1 MNILVTGAKGFV
13 GKNLC
18 SQLDNIA
25 TNKARWY
32 KVPEITNI
40 FYYDVDSDPAVL
52 DEYCQKADYVFNLAG
67 TDIAN
72 DHSAYMAANY
82 DFTKSLLELLKKYQ
96 NNCPVMYASSSHAE
110 MNTSYGESK
119 SAGEQLMFDYAE
131 ETGARVLVYRFP
143 QIFGKWC
150 QINYN
155 SEVGTFCYNV
165 ANDIPFEVEKPD
177 EILNLVFVDDV
188 VDELI
193 NGLTCDEF
201 RQGKFCYVPMMY
213 RKRVGEIVDLLYKY
227 DTGRVKIQIPLVSDF
242 FNKALY
248 STYTSFLP
256 PSKISYP
263 IDMKVDDRGSF
274 TEFIRTQNHGQVSI
288 NISKPGITKGQHW
301 HHNFVERFLVVS
313 GRGLMQ
319 MRKEG
324 VDENGD
330 KYPVLNFEISGDKLE
345 VVETLA
351 GYTHNLINLSDKE
364 NLVTVIWGSDCFNP
378 NRPDTYFDP
387 VE

>member
-1 MNILVTGAKGFV
+1 MNILVTGSKGFL

-40 FYYDVDSDPAVL
+40 FCYDVDSNPAVL
-52 DEYCQKADYVFNLAG
+52 DEYCQKADFVFNLAG
-67 TDIAN
+67 TEIAN
-72 DHSAYMAANY
+72 DRSAYMAANY
-82 DFTKSLLELLKKYQ
+82 DFTKSLLELLKRHH
-96 NNCPVMYASSSHAE
+96 NACPVMYASSSHAE

-119 SAGEQLMFDYAE
+119 RAGEQLMFDYAE
-131 ETGARVLVYRFP
+131 ETGERVLVYRFP

-165 ANDIPFEVEKPD
+165 ANDIPFEVDKPD

-193 NGLTCDEF
+193 NSLTCDEF

-213 RKRVGEIVDLLYKY
+213 RKRVGEIVDLLNKF
-227 DTGRVKIQIPLVSDF
+227 DTGRVKIQIPLVSDS

-263 IDMKVDDRGSF
+263 IEMKVDDRGSF

-313 GRGLMQ
+313 GHGLMQ

-324 VDENGD
+324 FDENGEQ
-330 KYPVLNFEISGDKLE
+330 YPVLNFEISGDKLE

>member
-13 GKNLC
+13 GKNFC

-32 KVPEITNI
+32 KVPQITNI
-40 FYYDVDSDPAVL
+40 FRYDVDSDPATL
-52 DEYCQKADYVFNLAG
+52 DDYCQKADFVFNFAG
-67 TDIAN
+67 VDIAVDQN
-72 DHSAYMAANY
+72 EYMSANFG
-82 DFTKSLLELLKKYQ
+82 FTLSLLELLKKHH
-96 NNCPVMYASSSHAE
+96 NLCPITYASSSQAE
-110 MNTSYGESK
+110 MYDAYGVSK
-119 SAGEQLMFDYAE
+119 KAGEELMFDYAE
-131 ETGARVLVYRFP
+131 ETGVRVLVYRFP
-143 QIFGKWC
+143 HIFGKWC
-150 QINYN
+150 RPNYN
-155 SEVGTFCYNV
+155 SEVGTFCHNV
-165 ANDIPFEVEKPD
+165 ANDIPFHVNNPD
-177 EILNLVFVDDV
+177 EITNLVYIDDV

-201 RQGKFCYVPMMY
+201 RQGKFCYVPIMY
-213 RKRVGEIVDLLYKY
+213 RKRFGEIANLINSF
-227 DTGRVKIQIPLVSDF
+227 DTGRLKIQIPLLSDSF
-242 FNKALY
+242 HKALY
-248 STYTSFLP
+248 STYTSYLP

-263 IDMKVDDRGSF
+263 LEMKVDERGSF
-274 TEFIRTQNHGQVSI
+274 TEFIRTENHGQVSV

-313 GRGLMQ
+313 GHGLVQ

-324 VDENGD
+324 VDENGE
-330 KYPVLNFEISGDKLE
+330 KYPVLKFEVCGEKLE

-364 NLVTVIWGSDCFNP
+364 ELVTVIWGSDCFNP
-378 NRPDTYFDP
+378 SRPDTYYDP